1 VIPAGH
7 PGDDALAVLA
17 AELNAR
23 FGIEHTTIQV
33 ETGDP
38 DHPCR
43 LGPDHV
49 V

>member
-1 VIPAGH
+1 
-7 PGDDALAVLA
+7 VLA